1 MPSTHLDVER
11 PESRTAKA
19 RQVQLTRTAHRA
31 VDDPVELARAA
42 RVVRAALARQRLSI
56 DDLTPLPADHPDG
69 AA

>member
-19 RQVQLTRTAHRA
+19 RRVQLTRTAHRA
-31 VDDPVELARAA
+31 VDDPLELARAA
-42 RVVRAALARQRLSI
+42 RIVRAALARQRLNLS
-56 DDLTPLPADHPDG
+56 DLTPLPANHEDG